1 MECFTAGRLPALPLQ
16 MWTWHPLMVVLVLGG
31 TAGQCQLG
39 GHPSEGAEV
48 TEQRVTPGA
57 AVSVILFGSL
67 FLLAAGKTET

>member
-1 MECFTAGRLPALPLQ
+1 
-16 MWTWHPLMVVLVLGG
+16 MVVLVLGG
-31 TAGQCQLG
+31 TAGQCQFG

-67 FLLAAGKTET
+67 FLLTAGKTET